1 MGVEDPVRDST
12 AHSGAMPLKQRR
24 RRKMNGVGGAWTAAR
39 ISASRSGK
47 ARFAKP
53 CGRQTADEKTMF
65 SFAMTRLLEV
75 G

>member
-12 AHSGAMPLKQRR
+12 AHGGAMPLKPRQ
-24 RRKMNGVGGAWTAAR
+24 RRKMDGVGGAWMAAR
-39 ISASRSGK
+39 FSASRNGK
-47 ARFAKP
+47 ARVAKP